1 MGRCHR
7 VEHRDTT
14 HRNGNVSRSYDVL
27 AGTARPCC
35 LSAALEPPPPPG
47 ARWQELPKELHQSQE
62 IRDDNHKP
70 QEGRRHTLP
79 TLVPGDE
86 DPEVDPLEI
95 IDMSLPFGS
104 HTTAMLDRQGFSLQ
118 DVLDGNVPALDPEAM
133 LEAARHENDEPG
145 TED

>member
-1 MGRCHR
+1 
-7 VEHRDTT
+7 
-14 HRNGNVSRSYDVL
+14 
-27 AGTARPCC
+27 
-35 LSAALEPPPPPG
+35 
-47 ARWQELPKELHQSQE
+47 
-62 IRDDNHKP
+62 
-70 QEGRRHTLP
+70 
-79 TLVPGDE
+79 LVPGDE